1 MVKHSYQILI
11 IIIFYPF
18 ISCYLCTMKQDI
30 VTPADV
36 RQLVDRFYDKVQA
49 DNKLGPVFNDVA
61 QVNWEQHLPIMYTF
75 WENLL
80 LGTARYSGRPFPK
93 HAPLPLDPSHFL
105 QWINLFESTVNEN
118 FEGEKAEE
126 AKGRAR
132 AIALVFM
139 GKMGLLKEEGWSS
152 QENRIQ

>member
-1 MVKHSYQILI
+1 MKKDITTPEDIREIVNT
-11 IIIFYPF
+11 FYE
-18 ISCYLCTMKQDI
+18 
-30 VTPADV
+30 
-36 RQLVDRFYDKVQA
+36 KVQA
-49 DNKLGPVFNDVA
+49 DPLLGPVFNEVA
-61 QVNWEQHLPIMYTF
+61 TVDWDSHLPIMYTF

-93 HAPLPLDPSHFL
+93 HAPLPISPDHFM
-105 QWINLFESTVNEN
+105 QWINLFESTVNKL

-139 GKMGLLKEEGWSS
+139 GKMGLLKDEGWSS
-152 QENRIQ
+152 PENRIQ

>member
-1 MVKHSYQILI
+1 MKNDIASPEDIRLMVNT
-11 IIIFYPF
+11 FYH
-18 ISCYLCTMKQDI
+18 
-30 VTPADV
+30 
-36 RQLVDRFYDKVQA
+36 KVQA
-49 DNKLGPVFNDVA
+49 DALLGRVFNEVA
-61 QVNWEQHLPIMYTF
+61 QVNWDSHLPIMYTF

-93 HAPLPLDPSHFL
+93 HAPLPISMQHFM
-105 QWINLFESTVNEN
+105 QWLNLFEATVDEL

-139 GKMGLLKEEGWSS
+139 GKMGLLKEEAWASP
-152 QENRIQ
+152 ENRIQ